1 MKKILLNP
9 FEKYNELL
17 LLVFGIILTV
27 AGSILAF
34 YCNARFDGVLD
45 LHFGEG
51 VTLWDPFIDNTI
63 NIVSL
68 FIFLFTLGLIINR
81 KTRVIDVFTTI
92 LIARVPFYLLSL
104 VNCTNIMVRI
114 QSNIDPAN
122 LYNITFSSSELIIL
136 ILFSLV
142 SILFLVWFVVLLYNG
157 FKTATNIKQTSHK
170 VMFGVTILLAEILS
184 KIILYIL

>member
-1 MKKILLNP
+1 MKKLLLNP
-9 FEKYNELL
+9 FEKYTEWQ
-17 LLVFGIILTV
+17 LLVFGIILTIT
-27 AGSILAF
+27 GSFLAF
-34 YCNARFDGVLD
+34 YCNARFDGAID

-51 VTLWDPFIDNTI
+51 VTLWEPFIDNAI
-63 NIVSL
+63 NIVCL
-68 FIFLFTLGLIINR
+68 FIFLFILGLVINT
-81 KTRVIDVFTTI
+81 KTRIIDIVTTI

-122 LYNITFSSSELIIL
+122 LYNITFSTSELIVL
-136 ILFSLV
+136 IIFSLV

-170 VMFGVTILLAEILS
+170 VMFAVAILLAEILS

>member
-1 MKKILLNP
+1 MKKLLLNP
-9 FEKYNELL
+9 FEKYGELQL
-17 LLVFGIILTV
+17 LAVGIILTV

-34 YCNARFDGVLD
+34 YCNARFDGVID

-51 VTLWDPFIDNTI
+51 LILSDPFIDNAI

-68 FIFLFTLGLIINR
+68 FIFLFILGLIINT
-81 KTRVIDVFTTI
+81 KTRIIDVVTTI

-114 QSNIDPAN
+114 QNNIDPAN
-122 LYNITFSSSELIIL
+122 LYNITFSTLEMITL
-136 ILFSLV
+136 LV
-142 SILFLVWFVVLLYNG
+142 FGLVTILFLIWFVVLLYNG

-170 VMFGVTILLAEILS
+170 VMFGIAILLAEALS
-184 KIILYIL
+184 KIILFIL